1 MNTSLA
7 HLPEHKQEQVHRI
20 TDIIKQLADPEKIIL
35 FGSHA
40 TGKWVEDITT
50 KNNITY
56 EYISDYDILVVTK
69 KDTELKDYEIESH
82 VENKF
87 DLHTPVNIV
96 AHSMEH
102 INRMLEEN
110 RYFFADIQKE
120 GILLYDA
127 GNETFAQPRELTP
140 QEKKTIALEDYKIW
154 FESAE
159 RFLSR
164 IKNADD
170 SEERKLDVFLL
181 HQAAER
187 TYNAILLVYTG
198 YKPRTHSLSKLYR
211 YTKRF
216 SKELAMV
223 FPQKGK
229 EERHLFDLLKRGYI
243 DARYSKTYSITAEE
257 LTMLIARVRQLQSI
271 TDELCKAQIAAYDAE

>member
-20 TDIIKQLADPEKIIL
+20 IEIIKQVADPEKIIL

-40 TGKWVEDITT
+40 TGNWVEDITV
-50 KNNITY
+50 KDNITY

-69 KDTELKDYEIESH
+69 KDNELKDYEIESH

-96 AHSMEH
+96 AHNMEH
-102 INRMLEEN
+102 INRMLEQN

-140 QEKKTIALEDYKIW
+140 QEKKAIALEDYEIW
-154 FESAE
+154 FKSALS
-159 RFLSR
+159 FLEITEGR
-164 IKNADD
+164 LEKKDLKIGA
-170 SEERKLDVFLL
+170 FQL

-187 TYNAILLVYTG
+187 TYNAVLLVYTG

-216 SKELAMV
+216 SKELALV
-223 FPQKGK
+223 FPQNSK

-243 DARYSKTYSITAEE
+243 DARYSKTYTISETE
-257 LTMLIARVRQLQSI
+257 LATLIERVRTLQSI
-271 TDELCKAQIAAYDAE
+271 ADALCKEQITAYDAS